1 MAGYDS
7 RRDITGVPFPCP
19 CHRTVRAP
27 YLEGRF
33 AAASSRQVGMVR
45 AGSSRPLCASVFNH
59 ERGRQVPRED
69 KRKHHSPWHVS
80 SPLRPQVGQYNMSG
94 GDVVVVW
101 LWMGLLFSYTT
112 HSRETFVTCN

>member
-7 RRDITGVPFPCP
+7 RGDITGVPFPCP
-19 CHRTVRAP
+19 CHRTIRAP

-80 SPLRPQVGQYNMSG
+80 SPLRPQVGQDNMSG
-94 GDVVVVW
+94 GGVVVD
-101 LWMGLLFSYTT
+101 GLALQLYYSFA
-112 HSRETFVTCN
+112 